1 MLRCAILLVRSTGGA
16 GSETPRVRVVALR
29 RDNCVAVRGPSAQS
43 TVTALQALPVWEQI
57 ALLAV
62 PAASAVFAAIGLL
75 LNFYQSR
82 RTNAQAR
89 AALVAEWLKRFAE
102 DEDMQRAYYAIAYS
116 QFRYSDDF
124 QGSERERDADRLLR
138 HFSNIALAWQAGLL
152 NTHDIRPVQ
161 YYVLRVCQNPEI
173 KKYLDFMDRWAREQH
188 LGEHPY
194 AVLNQLSEQLN
205 SCSRD
210 PSSSAR

>member
-1 MLRCAILLVRSTGGA
+1 MDRREFITLLGGA
-16 GSETPRVRVVALR
+16 AIAWPFA
-29 RDNCVAVRGPSAQS
+29 AQAQQS
-43 TVTALQALPVWEQI
+43 TVTTLQTLPIWEQI

-82 RTNAQAR
+82 RSDAQAR

-102 DEDMQRAYYAIAYS
+102 AEDIQRAYYATAYS
-116 QFRYSDDF
+116 QFRHSDDF
-124 QGSERERDADRLLR
+124 QGSERERDVDRLLR
-138 HFSNIALAWQAGLL
+138 HLSSIALAWQAGLL

-161 YYVLRVCQNPEI
+161 YYVLRVCRNPEI
-173 KKYLDFMDRWAREQH
+173 KKYLDFMDRRSKEQH

-194 AVLNQLSEQLN
+194 AVLNQLSEQLD
-205 SCSRD
+205 SLRTADAARASR
-210 PSSSAR
+210 